1 MPKRS
6 VSSARVYKSRLPFA
20 QATIAGD
27 FMFVCCVGVD
37 LQGEYAVG
45 DARRQTQ
52 QCIDNIKA
60 LLEEA
65 GAGLADVVKCTVY
78 CSNLAC
84 YATVNAIYA
93 EYHGVRGPARTLVC
107 TAG

>member
-1 MPKRS
+1 MPT
-6 VSSARVYKSRLPFA
+6 AW
-20 QATIAGD
+20 
-27 FMFVCCVGVD
+27 
-37 LQGEYAVG
+37 
-45 DARRQTQ
+45 
-52 QCIDNIKA
+52 
-60 LLEEA
+60 LEVA
-65 GAGLADVVKCTVY
+65 ASGFDRVVKCTVY